1 MASMKASGGPPNKSG
16 KIGGLTVESGKG
28 GGLTVESGKGGGGGA
43 GGGGTIESILTY
55 LAPSDAKHDFGTD
68 RPSEPAEKIAYNKGL
83 FGVSG
88 NVIDYKEESACLS
101 SIITDYT
108 NINRATNENG
118 VEYDPLAIAN
128 PNRDF
133 CFKSEHTITT
143 NGKQFTVKY
152 ADVKWTAAM
161 KTNYK
166 KPDGIALVAQ
176 MNAEKETKR
185 SAAQKKKEELDK
197 KIKEEKAKIAA
208 ANKKGI
214 IEDLKDMINRL
225 RGASKSEEP
234 EDERKEIDAPMFYE
248 MMGLDPNQTIAIIV
262 DAASI
267 GLIEIL
273 STGRFTGVRPT
284 WYYIFGPEVEN
295 DPATKKHPSSPEF
308 KNPNKNEGVIFIPCV
323 SLNPSSFVYSYS
335 YIQDDPSNLYL
346 NKFFTNFIFELSEL
360 KDVKKG
366 KTIEYTTDLTIKAIS
381 DTGEVKFIDE
391 SIDSKSKNDINFLTK
406 LITELKTAFSSGE
419 EKKFQYAISF
429 LKKMAGDWL
438 QVLLAVAVESRTRG
452 FTPYAA
458 AVRENVT
465 AKIDRVFFVTHDQ
478 IALTFALL
486 MGVECLFTHHAPVEG
501 NPSLH
506 SAFLYSLTSEADV
519 NASIN
524 TKAESLIRSYK
535 SYVSQIEASITK
547 IDKYNEQCKTSI
559 FEPTND
565 LDRHLKDHL
574 RYDIIS
580 PFQVDAFDAYVQT
593 IFTSALRIVA
603 TKKILPELTQDLVEP
618 FIINDEELSRTIA
631 KYKSVKDPAT
641 KILLGKQ
648 ILELD
653 ARISS
658 GIKNADKIIDSA
670 QDFFKAPKGDGV
682 MNITIKIREFTK
694 TLIYVA
700 AQNWTWDSVEV
711 SNRSLSRLQNMGEF
725 QAFNSDRNIFVNHID
740 ALDNESK
747 SKITL
752 LFAKCYKCMIEP
764 STVFVLNTKK
774 TTKIESR
781 QITLTKTQSIKFKP
795 MATTFCYE
803 IFINFGVN
811 FELKDDRT
819 NPGKITIDE
828 INPGK
833 ITIDEINTYCD
844 TIIVANDVISLW
856 GDVLAE
862 EHAEKTTGP
871 TGLNHLS
878 EEILV
883 AQMEDSAKVLDKAIE
898 TFDTNEPVET
908 AAAKKAKKQ
917 STVSMYCDSVYTACK
932 LLKTK
937 LLLGRGIG
945 IGGGGGGGI
954 RVGGSSHKL
963 NLKGGGREDCNFH
976 FLLPIYVLLFQLH
989 KTTSNENFK
998 ESADFDLVLQY
1009 YDFLLRMETKL
1020 LELSNDDACKI
1031 ALGIRDLFFIN
1042 NVVSDKNKIEET
1054 YLPEELRNLPTKML
1068 SLSGL
1073 LTTGFCGV
1081 LNEDY
1086 FTNTDS
1092 RFKTIEDSVFT
1103 GFINSID
1110 IPGCFKTQFDLV
1122 MDQIDYKEFV
1132 DAVSQSARKVSK
1144 IIIADRATERQESI
1158 TDTTAGKN
1166 YGHDM
1171 ISKKLPILK
1180 PVPAY
1185 GGKKTRRKSR
1195 RPYKKTRKWRKT
1207 TK

>member
-1 MASMKASGGPPNKSG
+1 MKASGGPMKASG
-16 KIGGLTVESGKG
+16 GPKI

-143 NGKQFTVKY
+143 NDKQFTVKY

-166 KPDGIALVAQ
+166 NSDGMALAQ
-176 MNAEKETKR
+176 MNAEKDAKR
-185 SAAQKKKEELDK
+185 REAQKKKEELDK

-208 ANKKGI
+208 ANKKGFI
-214 IEDLKDMINRL
+214 EDLIEDLKDMINQL

-234 EDERKEIDAPMFYE
+234 KDERKEIDAPLFYE

-308 KNPNKNEGVIFIPCV
+308 KDPNKNEGVIFIPCV

-381 DTGEVKFIDE
+381 DKGEVKFIDE

-419 EKKFQYAISF
+419 EKEFQYAISF

-458 AVRENVT
+458 ARENVT

-519 NASIN
+519 NASII
-524 TKAESLIRSYK
+524 TKAESLIGSNK
-535 SYVSQIEASITK
+535 SYVSQISASITK
-547 IDKYNEQCKTSI
+547 INEYNEHCKTSI
-559 FEPTND
+559 FEPTNE
-565 LDRHLKDHL
+565 LDRYLTDHL
-574 RYDIIS
+574 RHDIIS

-603 TKKILPELTQDLVEP
+603 TKKILPELTKDLVEP
-618 FIINDEELSRTIA
+618 FIINDEELSKTIA
-631 KYKSVKDPAT
+631 KYGSVKDPAT
-641 KILLGKQ
+641 KISLGKQ

-700 AQNWTWDSVEV
+700 AQNWTWNSVEV
-711 SNRSLSRLQNMGEF
+711 SNRSLSRLQNMDEF
-725 QAFNSDRNIFVNHID
+725 KAFNSDRNIFVNHID
-740 ALDNESK
+740 ALDNERK
-747 SKITL
+747 SKITW

-781 QITLTKTQSIKFKP
+781 QITLTPTQSIKFKP

-803 IFINFGVN
+803 IFINLGGN
-811 FELKDDRT
+811 FELKDART
-819 NPGKITIDE
+819 NPGKITIA
-828 INPGK
+828 
-833 ITIDEINTYCD
+833 EINTYCY
-844 TIIVANDVISLW
+844 TIIVANDVILLW
-856 GDVLAE
+856 DDVLAE
-862 EHAEKTTGP
+862 EHAEKLPLTGP
-871 TGLNHLS
+871 SHLS
-878 EEILV
+878 EQILV
-883 AQMEDSAKVLDKAIE
+883 AQMEDSEKVLDKAIE

-908 AAAKKAKKQ
+908 AAATVTKLTKLIKSKKQ
-917 STVSMYCDSVYTACK
+917 STVSMYCDSVYKACK
-932 LLKTK
+932 LLKPI
-937 LLLGRGIG
+937 LLLDRGIG

-1042 NVVSDKNKIEET
+1042 NVVSDKNKIGET
-1054 YLPEELRNLPTKML
+1054 YLPKELQNLPTKML

-1092 RFKTIEDSVFT
+1092 RFETITDSVFT
-1103 GFINSID
+1103 GFINRID

-1158 TDTTAGKN
+1158 TDTTAGKI
-1166 YGHDM
+1166 YGPNM
-1171 ISKKLPILK
+1171 IKTKFTILK